1 MIARQQHKLKA
12 VAFITLA
19 VGLATSQDAIV
30 KFLSGTFPA
39 YEIMAF
45 RGIMAIPFLLFWQ
58 ARGVGFKAMNT
69 PLFGLVFLRSLILC
83 SAYFAF
89 ILAIAVMPLANAVA
103 IYFTMPFF
111 MAAMVGWG
119 LGEKVPLYR
128 WLAIAVGFIGV
139 VITLRPGISTFQPA
153 SLLALYSAFG
163 YAVGQMMSR
172 HISQTV
178 SPIVIS
184 QWQNLFY
191 IFAAIII
198 GAGVYATGY
207 AGTDAMPSL
216 TKTFH
221 WPDSSHIVT
230 LLLLGAFSAVSAT
243 AFISAYQKAEANFV
257 APFEYTAM
265 IWAVLFGIFVFNDF
279 PDFYT
284 WVGAAVVIGAG
295 LFMLVMDHSRTR
307 TLAPVP
313 N

>member
-1 MIARQQHKLKA
+1 MTTRAQHKLKA

-19 VGLATSQDAIV
+19 VGFATSQDAIV
-30 KFLSGTFPA
+30 KYLSGSFPA
-39 YEIMAF
+39 YEVMAF
-45 RGIMAIPFLLFWQ
+45 RGLMAIPFLSVWQ
-58 ARGVGFKAMNT
+58 AQGVGFKAMKT
-69 PLFGLVFLRSLILC
+69 PLLGLVLLRSLILC
-83 SAYFAF
+83 TAYFSF
-89 ILAIAVMPLANAVA
+89 ILAIAAMPLANAVA

-111 MAAMVGWG
+111 MASMVGKG

-139 VITLRPGISTFQPA
+139 VITLRPGFSTFQPA

-184 QWQNLFY
+184 NWQNLFY
-191 IFAAIII
+191 LAAAIFI
-198 GAGVYATGY
+198 GAIVYFTGY

-216 TKTFH
+216 TKNFQ
-221 WPDSSHIVT
+221 WPANSEFGILV
-230 LLLLGAFSAVSAT
+230 LLGILSAISAT
-243 AFISAYQKAEANFV
+243 SFISAYQNAEANFV

-265 IWAVLFGIFVFNDF
+265 IWAVLFGIFLFNDF
-279 PDFYT
+279 PDIYT
-284 WVGAAVVIGAG
+284 WIGAAVVIGAG
-295 LFMLVMDHSRTR
+295 LFMLAMDHSRSR
-307 TLAPVP
+307 SLAPVP

>member
-1 MIARQQHKLKA
+1 MVRQQHKLKA
-12 VAFITLA
+12 IAFITLA

-45 RGIMAIPFLLFWQ
+45 RGLMAIPFLSAWQ

-69 PLFGLVFLRSLILC
+69 PLLGLVMIRSLILC
-83 SAYFAF
+83 SAYFSF

-111 MAAMVGWG
+111 MAAMVGKG
-119 LGEKVPLYR
+119 LGEKVPSYR

-139 VITLRPGISTFQPA
+139 VITLRPGVSSFQPA

-178 SPIVIS
+178 PPIVIS
-184 QWQNLFY
+184 NWQNLFY
-191 IFAAIII
+191 IGAAVVI
-198 GAGVYATGY
+198 GAVVYALGY
-207 AGTDAMPSL
+207 AGTDVMPSL
-216 TKTFH
+216 TKSFH
-221 WPDSSHIVT
+221 LPDSTHVIS
-230 LLLLGAFSAVSAT
+230 LLLLGVFSAISAT
-243 AFISAYQKAEANFV
+243 SFISAYQNAEANFV

-265 IWAVLFGIFVFNDF
+265 IWAVLFGIFLFNDF
-279 PDFYT
+279 PDIYT

-295 LFMLVMDHSRTR
+295 LFMLVIDHSRTR

>member
-1 MIARQQHKLKA
+1 MITRTQSKLKA
-12 VAFITLA
+12 IAFITVA
-19 VGLATSQDAIV
+19 VGFATSQDAIV
-30 KFLSGTFPA
+30 KYLSGSFPA

-45 RGIMAIPFLLFWQ
+45 RGLMAIPFLSVWQ
-58 ARGVGFKAMNT
+58 ARGVGFKAMKT
-69 PLFGLVFLRSLILC
+69 PLLGLVMLRSLILC
-83 SAYFAF
+83 SAYFSF

-111 MAAMVGWG
+111 MAAMVGKG
-119 LGEKVPLYR
+119 LGENVPLYR

-184 QWQNLFY
+184 NWQNLFY
-191 IFAAIII
+191 IAAAIVI
-198 GAGVYATGY
+198 GAVVYGTGY

-216 TKTFH
+216 TKIFQ
-221 WPDSSHIVT
+221 WPGNSEIGILV
-230 LLLLGAFSAVSAT
+230 LLGIFSAISAT
-243 AFISAYQKAEANFV
+243 AFISAYKNAEANFV

-279 PDFYT
+279 PDTYT
-284 WVGAAVVIGAG
+284 WIGAVVVIGAG
-295 LFMLVMDHSRTR
+295 LFMLAIDHSRSR
-307 TLAPVP
+307 NLAPVP

>member
-1 MIARQQHKLKA
+1 MVRQQHKLKA
-12 VAFITLA
+12 IAFITLA

-45 RGIMAIPFLLFWQ
+45 RGLMAIPFLSAWQ

-69 PLFGLVFLRSLILC
+69 PLLGLVMIRSLILC
-83 SAYFAF
+83 SAYFSF

-111 MAAMVGWG
+111 MAAMVGKG
-119 LGEKVPLYR
+119 LGEKVPSYR

-139 VITLRPGISTFQPA
+139 VITLRPGVSSFQPA

-178 SPIVIS
+178 PPIVIS
-184 QWQNLFY
+184 NWQNLFY
-191 IFAAIII
+191 IVAAVVI
-198 GAGVYATGY
+198 GAVVYALGY
-207 AGTDAMPSL
+207 AGTDVMPSL
-216 TKTFH
+216 TKSFH
-221 WPDSSHIVT
+221 LPDSTHVIS
-230 LLLLGAFSAVSAT
+230 LLLLGVFSAISAT
-243 AFISAYQKAEANFV
+243 SFISAYQNAEANFV

-265 IWAVLFGIFVFNDF
+265 IWAVLFGIFLFNDF
-279 PDFYT
+279 PDIYT

-295 LFMLVMDHSRTR
+295 LFMLVIDHSRTR

>member
-1 MIARQQHKLKA
+1 MITRAQNKLKA
-12 VAFITLA
+12 IAFITLA
-19 VGLATSQDAIV
+19 VGFATSQDAIV
-30 KFLSGTFPA
+30 KFLSGSFPA

-45 RGIMAIPFLLFWQ
+45 RGLMAIPFLSVWQ
-58 ARGVGFKAMNT
+58 ARGVGFKAMKT
-69 PLFGLVFLRSLILC
+69 PLFGLVMVRSIILC
-83 SAYFAF
+83 SAYFSF

-111 MAAMVGWG
+111 MASMVGKG

-139 VITLRPGISTFQPA
+139 VITLRPGVSTFQPA

-184 QWQNLFY
+184 NWQNLFY
-191 IFAAIII
+191 IAAAIVI
-198 GAGVYATGY
+198 GAVVYGTGY

-216 TKTFH
+216 TKIFQ
-221 WPDSSHIVT
+221 WPGNSEIGILV
-230 LLLLGAFSAVSAT
+230 LLGIFSAISAT
-243 AFISAYQKAEANFV
+243 SFISAYQNAEANFV

-265 IWAVLFGIFVFNDF
+265 IWAVLFGVFVFNDF
-279 PDFYT
+279 PDIYT
-284 WVGAAVVIGAG
+284 WIGAAVVIGAG

-307 TLAPVP
+307 NLAPVP

>member
-1 MIARQQHKLKA
+1 VIARQQHKLKA
-12 VAFITLA
+12 VAYITLA

-30 KFLSGTFPA
+30 KYLTGTFPA
-39 YEIMAF
+39 YETVAF
-45 RGIMAIPFLLFWQ
+45 RGLMAIPFLLFWQ
-58 ARGVGFKAMNT
+58 ARGVGLKALNT
-69 PLFGLVFLRSLILC
+69 PMLGLVLLRSLILC
-83 SAYFAF
+83 TAYFSF
-89 ILAIAVMPLANAVA
+89 VLAIAVMPLANAVA

-111 MAAMVGWG
+111 MAAMVGKG

-128 WLAIAVGFIGV
+128 WLAIGFGFIGV
-139 VITLRPGISTFQPA
+139 MITLRPGASTFQPA
-153 SLLALYSAFG
+153 SLLAFYSAFG

-178 SPIVIS
+178 PPIVIS

-191 IFAAIII
+191 ILVAIII
-198 GAGVYATGY
+198 GIVVYTTGY
-207 AGTDAMPSL
+207 AGTGVMPSL
-216 TKTFH
+216 TKAFQ
-221 WPDSSHIVT
+221 WPAYSEIGI
-230 LLLLGAFSAVSAT
+230 LLLLGIFSAVSAT
-243 AFISAYQKAEANFV
+243 AFISAYKNAEANFV

-295 LFMLVMDHSRTR
+295 LFMLAMDHTRTR
-307 TLAPVP
+307 ILAPVP

>member
-30 KFLSGTFPA
+30 KYLTGTFPA
-39 YEIMAF
+39 YETVAF
-45 RGIMAIPFLLFWQ
+45 RGLMAIPFLLIWQ

-69 PLFGLVFLRSLILC
+69 PLLGLVLLRSLILC
-83 SAYFAF
+83 TAYFAF
-89 ILAIAVMPLANAVA
+89 VLAIAVMPLANAVA

-111 MAAMVGWG
+111 MAAMVGKG

-128 WLAIAVGFIGV
+128 WLAIAIGFIGV
-139 VITLRPGISTFQPA
+139 VITLRPGASTFQPA

-178 SPIVIS
+178 PPIVIS
-184 QWQNLFY
+184 NWQNLFY
-191 IFAAIII
+191 IIAAVVI
-198 GAGVYATGY
+198 GVIVYATGY

-216 TKTFH
+216 TKFFQ
-221 WPDSSHIVT
+221 WPGYSEIGI
-230 LLLLGAFSAVSAT
+230 LLFLGIFSAVSAT

>member
-1 MIARQQHKLKA
+1 MITRTQSKLKA
-12 VAFITLA
+12 IAFITVA
-19 VGLATSQDAIV
+19 VGFATSQDAIV
-30 KFLSGTFPA
+30 KYLSGSFPA

-45 RGIMAIPFLLFWQ
+45 RGLMAIPFLSAWQ
-58 ARGVGFKAMNT
+58 ARDVGFKAMNT
-69 PLFGLVFLRSLILC
+69 PLLGLVMVRSLILC
-83 SAYFAF
+83 SAYFSF

-111 MAAMVGWG
+111 MAAMVGKG

-139 VITLRPGISTFQPA
+139 VITLRPGVSTFQPA

-184 QWQNLFY
+184 NWQNLFY
-191 IFAAIII
+191 IAAAIVI
-198 GAGVYATGY
+198 GAVVYGTGY
-207 AGTDAMPSL
+207 AGTDVMPSL
-216 TKTFH
+216 TKTFQ
-221 WPDSSHIVT
+221 WPGSSEIGILV
-230 LLLLGAFSAVSAT
+230 LLGIFSAISAT
-243 AFISAYQKAEANFV
+243 SFISAYQNAEANFV

-265 IWAVLFGIFVFNDF
+265 IWAVLFGVFVFNDF
-279 PDFYT
+279 PDIYT
-284 WVGAAVVIGAG
+284 WIGAAVVIGAG

>member
-1 MIARQQHKLKA
+1 MITRQQHKLKA
-12 VAFITLA
+12 IAFITVA

-30 KFLSGTFPA
+30 KYLTGTFPA
-39 YEIMAF
+39 YETVAF
-45 RGIMAIPFLLFWQ
+45 RGLMATPFLLVWQ

-69 PLFGLVFLRSLILC
+69 PLLGLVLLRSLILC
-83 SAYFAF
+83 TAYFAF
-89 ILAIAVMPLANAVA
+89 VLAIAVMPLANAVA

-111 MAAMVGWG
+111 MAAMVGKG
-119 LGEKVPLYR
+119 LGEKVPYYR
-128 WLAIAVGFIGV
+128 WLAIAIGFIGV
-139 VITLRPGISTFQPA
+139 VITLRPGVSTFQPA
-153 SLLALYSAFG
+153 SLLAFYSAFG

-178 SPIVIS
+178 PPIVIS
-184 QWQNLFY
+184 NWQNLFY
-191 IFAAIII
+191 ILVAILI
-198 GAGVYATGY
+198 GVVVYATGY

-216 TKTFH
+216 TKAFQ
-221 WPDSSHIVT
+221 WPAYSEIGI
-230 LLLLGAFSAVSAT
+230 LLLLGIFSAVSAT
-243 AFISAYQKAEANFV
+243 AFISAYKNAEANFV

-295 LFMLVMDHSRTR
+295 LFMLAMDHSHTR

>member
-1 MIARQQHKLKA
+1 MIARQQHKLIA

-30 KFLSGTFPA
+30 KYLTGTFPA
-39 YEIMAF
+39 YETVAF
-45 RGIMAIPFLLFWQ
+45 RGLMATPFLLVWQ

-69 PLFGLVFLRSLILC
+69 PLLGLVLLRSLILC
-83 SAYFAF
+83 TAYFSF
-89 ILAIAVMPLANAVA
+89 VLAIAVMPLANAVA
-103 IYFTMPFF
+103 IYFTMPSF

-128 WLAIAVGFIGV
+128 WLAIAIGFIGV
-139 VITLRPGISTFQPA
+139 VITLRPGVSTFQPA

-178 SPIVIS
+178 PPIVIS

-191 IFAAIII
+191 ILVAILI
-198 GAGVYATGY
+198 GVVVYASGY
-207 AGTDAMPSL
+207 AGTDVMPSL
-216 TKTFH
+216 TKAFQ
-221 WPDSSHIVT
+221 WPGYSEIGV
-230 LLLLGAFSAVSAT
+230 LLLLGIFSAISAT
-243 AFISAYQKAEANFV
+243 AFISAYQNAEANFV

-265 IWAVLFGIFVFNDF
+265 VWAVLFGIFVFNDF

-284 WVGAAVVIGAG
+284 WIGAAVVIGAG
-295 LFMLVMDHSRTR
+295 LFMLAMDHSHTR

>member
-30 KFLSGTFPA
+30 KYLTGTFPA
-39 YEIMAF
+39 YETVAF
-45 RGIMAIPFLLFWQ
+45 RGLMAIPFLLFWQ
-58 ARGVGFKAMNT
+58 ARGVGFAALKT
-69 PLFGLVFLRSLILC
+69 PMLRLVVLRSLILC
-83 SAYFAF
+83 TAYFAF
-89 ILAIAVMPLANAVA
+89 VLAIAVMPLANAVA

-111 MAAMVGWG
+111 MAAMVGRG

-128 WLAIAVGFIGV
+128 WLAIGIGFVGV
-139 VITLRPGISTFQPA
+139 MITLRPGVSTFQPA
-153 SLLALYSAFG
+153 SLLAFYSAFG

-172 HISQTV
+172 HLSQTV
-178 SPIVIS
+178 PPIVIS
-184 QWQNLFY
+184 NWQNVFY
-191 IFAAIII
+191 IGFSILVGLI
-198 GAGVYATGY
+198 VYASGY
-207 AGTDAMPSL
+207 SGTDLMPSL
-216 TKTFH
+216 TKSFQ
-221 WPDSSHIVT
+221 WPQSSEFLKLIA
-230 LLLLGAFSAVSAT
+230 LGIFSAVSAT
-243 AFISAYQKAEANFV
+243 AFISAYKNAEANFV